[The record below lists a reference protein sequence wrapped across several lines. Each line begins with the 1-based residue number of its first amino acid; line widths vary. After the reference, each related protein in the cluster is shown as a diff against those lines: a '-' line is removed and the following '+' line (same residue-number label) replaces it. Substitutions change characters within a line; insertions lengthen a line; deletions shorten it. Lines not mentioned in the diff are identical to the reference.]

1 MKDLVTVP
9 SAEGP
14 VSSEIEAFIQQ
25 MAVELAARY
34 KADISK
40 ISVQLKLIKL
50 RDYIRVNFPAEGD
63 EVFRRIIFQAF
74 PNYATAIF
82 VNISNMDNYQTW
94 LNENYSLLEE
104 MSLLERNGSL
114 WEKRS
119 ELFGDSAKEI
129 WQHELTAVAGKQQVH
144 GCAC

>member
-1 MKDLVTVP
+1 MTSNQRFLSVFLLCLAVAGFLVWQSTIDRSAPANNKDVSFDMKDLVTVP

-25 MAVELAARY
+25 MSVELAARY

-82 VNISNMDNYQTW
+82 VNISNMDNYQP
-94 LNENYSLLEE
+94 
-104 MSLLERNGSL
+104 G
-114 WEKRS
+114 
-119 ELFGDSAKEI
+119 
-129 WQHELTAVAGKQQVH
+129 
-144 GCAC
+144 